1 MNESKFPKKGVVEVI
16 TGGMFSGKS
25 TELIRIAN
33 KAKEEGLKVILFK
46 HKKDARYNDSDI
58 VTHDKESIKAIAIEE
73 IEEIYEFTAI
83 EANTKDKR
91 EVDVICIDEAQF
103 FGDPLVRFCEMNA
116 NVGKRIVVAG
126 LDMDFRGEPFAP
138 MHILMAK
145 ADKLKKL
152 NATCSKCGA
161 EASRSQRLVCEK
173 SIVLVGGQESYE
185 PRCRNC
191 HQVEE

>member
-1 MNESKFPKKGVVEVI
+1 MKGIIEVI

-46 HKKDARYNDSDI
+46 HKKDARYNDNNI
-58 VTHDKESIKAIAIEE
+58 VTHNKESIKAIAIKE
-73 IEEIYEFTAI
+73 IEEIYQFTAI
-83 EANTKDKR
+83 EANTNDKK

-103 FGDPLVRFCEMNA
+103 FGDPLVKFCEMNA
-116 NVGKRIVVAG
+116 NVGKRIIVAG

-152 NATCSKCGA
+152 NAICSKCGDR
-161 EASRSQRLVCEK
+161 ASRSQRFVK
-173 SIVLVGGQESYE
+173 GRPARYSDPIVLVGGQESYE